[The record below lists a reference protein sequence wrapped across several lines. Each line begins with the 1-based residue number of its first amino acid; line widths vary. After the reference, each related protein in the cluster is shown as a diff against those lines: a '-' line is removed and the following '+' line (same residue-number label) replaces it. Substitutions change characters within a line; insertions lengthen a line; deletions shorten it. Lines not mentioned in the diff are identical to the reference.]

1 MGAPCFSTGETQACM
16 RSSSAC
22 LGLILCAMCVVALV
36 LLHDQPVEV
45 NLEVKGTPSGLDG
58 TPISLMSS
66 KEMIAELSSTR
77 AQNAQQHQLIQWYDE
92 VMKQR
97 KKLEKKQ
104 PEEERINYDQIRTNV
119 DAAFNHWATKQHFAA
134 SAQAPQVDNN
144 GHTMSMADIDAAY
157 ATYSARAAH
166 HARVTTKPP
175 RLKT

>member
-77 AQNAQQHQLIQWYDE
+77 AQNAQQHQQSGKVMNRLAQAQKENKALRRANRQLAALLQKRAAATDDKMDRLREADE
-92 VMKQR
+92 
-97 KKLEKKQ
+97 E
-104 PEEERINYDQIRTNV
+104 
-119 DAAFNHWATKQHFAA
+119 AFNHQ
-134 SAQAPQVDNN
+134 
-144 GHTMSMADIDAAY
+144 
-157 ATYSARAAH
+157 R
-166 HARVTTKPP
+166 
-175 RLKT
+175 